1 MLTEGLSRKGLHLS
15 REYGVDPLETV
26 MVRDAMHTSVFA
38 LADDATR
45 QDAVD
50 WLTKMNQRGSEAWS
64 HWQRLF
70 PLVDAEGRLRAV
82 LSRRQM
88 VTAAGAA
95 DLRAPLVND
104 GKTQPITVG
113 PWDTLRSAAEEMAKS
128 KLTTFPVV
136 DEGKFV
142 GILNVADLLTARGK
156 ASLRDSDR
164 QRVLRLR
171 WPFGE
176 TERLRVRSTMR
187 RW

>member
-1 MLTEGLSRKGLHLS
+1 
-15 REYGVDPLETV
+15 
-26 MVRDAMHTSVFA
+26 
-38 LADDATR
+38 
-45 QDAVD
+45 
-50 WLTKMNQRGSEAWS
+50 
-64 HWQRLF
+64 
-70 PLVDAEGRLRAV
+70 
-82 LSRRQM
+82 M